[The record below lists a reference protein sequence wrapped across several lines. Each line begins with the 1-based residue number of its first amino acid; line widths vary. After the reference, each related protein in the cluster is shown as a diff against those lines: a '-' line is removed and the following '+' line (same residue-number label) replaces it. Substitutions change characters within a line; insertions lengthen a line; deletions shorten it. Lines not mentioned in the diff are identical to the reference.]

1 MSRVVENADVF
12 RAQVRDK
19 ILRPLFSASCVRPFW
34 VNLERAI
41 YNWTLTESAQRKV
54 SLQWN
59 NPYFV
64 QLYLDHLRTIRCNL
78 QQCPW
83 LLSQIE
89 SGTVL
94 PQTVAFM
101 SHQEMHAEKW
111 QPMIDAKSQR
121 DKHKFEQRLEAAT
134 DTFQCRKCKTNHC
147 TYYQM
152 QTRSADEPMTIFVT
166 CLDCGLRW
174 KC

>member
-1 MSRVVENADVF
+1 MSRIVENADVF
-12 RAQVRDK
+12 REDIRVR
-19 ILRPLFSASCVRPFW
+19 ILQPLFSNDAKHPYW
-34 VNLERAI
+34 INLERAI
-41 YNWTLTESAQRKV
+41 FNWTIQESGNRKA
-54 SLQWN
+54 LQEWS

-64 QLYLDHLRTIRCNL
+64 QLYMDRLRTIWHNL
-78 QQCPW
+78 KTLPH
-83 LLSQIE
+83 LVAQIE
-89 SGTVL
+89 SDELL
-94 PQTVAFM
+94 PQTCVFM
-101 SHQEMHAEKW
+101 SHQEMNPAKW
-111 QPMIDAKSQR
+111 QAMIDAKSKR

-134 DTFQCRKCKTNHC
+134 DTFQCRKCKTKHC